1 MAELWRT
8 YRIPALFA
16 ALNAVGL
23 FAALLSDGIGD
34 VLSWLALVVVVWTAF
49 RYGIQKKCKSEGK
62 FAPDVTQA

>member
-49 RYGIQKKCKSEGK
+49 RYGIQKK
-62 FAPDVTQA
+62 